1 MNYSRYYPVDAING
15 EGTRCTLF
23 VAGCEHKCRGCYNKS
38 TWSVDAGE
46 PFSEALAIQIVK
58 DLNDKSIH
66 RQGLSISGGDPLH
79 PNNVNTV
86 LALIQKVKDECIGK
100 DIWLWSGYTLKEL
113 EPVQQ
118 EVVDLVDVFI
128 DGKFEP
134 ELADAKLA
142 FRGSSNQIIHRK

>member
-46 PFSEALAIQIVK
+46 PFSEALAIQIVN

-86 LALIQKVKDECIGK
+86 LALIQKVKAECIDK

-113 EPVQQ
+113 NTKQQ
-118 EVVDLVDVFI
+118 MVVDLVDVFI

>member
-86 LALIQKVKDECIGK
+86 LALIQKVKAECIDK

>member
-58 DLNDKSIH
+58 DLNDKRIH